1 MFFGWFAAYLSMK
14 LIPTSGNN
22 LIAQRIIAVILVLAV
37 IQLVFLHDGGN
48 KEVRILEV
56 ITLIICFILSLK
68 GLKSLFLEPILTRV
82 KK

>member
-56 ITLIICFILSLK
+56 ITLIICFTLSIK
-68 GLKSLFLEPILTRV
+68 GLKSLFLDPF
-82 KK
+82 

>member
-1 MFFGWFAAYLSMK
+1 MFFGCFAAYLSMK

-56 ITLIICFILSLK
+56 ITLIICFILSIK
-68 GLKSLFLEPILTRV
+68 GLKSLFLDPF
-82 KK
+82 

>member
-56 ITLIICFILSLK
+56 ITLIICFILSIK
-68 GLKSLFLEPILTRV
+68 GLKSLFLDPF
-82 KK
+82 